1 MNPISDRSSHQ
12 THVRIARPERVGLV
26 VQADSP
32 QDLAEITQDLLKRD
46 PGNRIKA
53 NLPLIG
59 AVAIEVAPDQA
70 VEVLAGRGVKVFPD
84 APVRLI
90 EPFEGEA
97 NAQMD
102 AAGPTLGAP
111 ELWKRGIDG
120 KGVTV
125 AVIDT
130 GVGPHPDL
138 QGRIVGFQDFVNG
151 RTDPYDDQGHGSHV
165 SGTVGGDGA
174 ASFGKLKGV
183 APEASIVGVK
193 VLDAGGSGTF
203 ADVIAGIQW
212 CVENKDRYGI
222 KVLNLSLGAYVEE
235 TWKDDP
241 VVQAVQ
247 AAERAGILPVIAAGN
262 SGPFSGT
269 VGTPGNAPAA
279 LTLGALDDRGTPWHW
294 DDGIPFFSSRG
305 PTPVDNLAK
314 PDVVAPGAGITAAV
328 GEGYK
333 RMSGT
338 SMASPMAAGVAALL
352 MQAHPE
358 ATPAQVKQALMETA
372 DPLRGFS
379 KKGQGEGAID
389 APAALARLG
398 ELVGQGS

>member
-1 MNPISDRSSHQ
+1 MEEKHLDVS
-12 THVRIARPERVGLV
+12 RVGSRFI
-26 VQADSP
+26 VQGSP
-32 QDLAEITQDLLKRD
+32 EAMRRLETEGLAAAARDLALIGGSEVSVAPEKAADFLKRAAELGLKATADGQVEIPEQGELARAEPVD
-46 PGNRIKA
+46 PTDPKW
-53 NLPLIG
+53 NLELGP
-59 AVAIEVAPDQA
+59 
-70 VEVLAGRGVKVFPD
+70 RRMGV
-84 APVRLI
+84 
-90 EPFEGEA
+90 
-97 NAQMD
+97 Q
-102 AAGPTLGAP
+102 
-111 ELWKRGIDG
+111 ELWDKGLKG
-120 KGVTV
+120 QGVTV

-151 RTDPYDDQGHGSHV
+151 RPDPYDDQGHGSHV

-328 GEGYK
+328 GDGYK

-372 DPLRGFS
+372 DPIRGFS

-398 ELVGQGS
+398 ELVSGH

>member
-1 MNPISDRSSHQ
+1 MDVSRLGSRFIVQGSPEAMRRLE
-12 THVRIARPERVGLV
+12 TEGLAATAR
-26 VQADSP
+26 
-32 QDLAEITQDLLKRD
+32 DLALIGGSEVSVAPEKAADFLKRAAEL
-46 PGNRIKA
+46 GLKA
-53 NLPLIG
+53 TADG
-59 AVAIEVAPDQA
+59 V
-70 VEVLAGRGVKVFPD
+70 VEVPEQGELAKAEPVDPTDPKWSLELGPRRMGVH
-84 APVRLI
+84 
-90 EPFEGEA
+90 
-97 NAQMD
+97 
-102 AAGPTLGAP
+102 
-111 ELWKRGIDG
+111 ELWDKGLKG
-120 KGVTV
+120 QGVTV

-138 QGRIVGFQDFVNG
+138 QGRIVGFKDFVNG
-151 RTDPYDDQGHGSHV
+151 RPDPYDDQGHGSHV
-165 SGTVGGDGA
+165 SGTVAGDGA

-193 VLDAGGSGTF
+193 VLDGGGSGTF

-279 LTLGALDDRGTPWHW
+279 LTLGALDDRGTPYHW
-294 DDGIPFFSSRG
+294 DDGVPFFSSRG

-314 PDVVAPGAGITAAV
+314 PDVIAPGAGITAAT
-328 GEGYK
+328 GSGYS

-352 MQAHPE
+352 MQAHPD

-372 DPLRGFS
+372 DPLTGFS
-379 KKGQGEGAID
+379 KKGQGEGVID
-389 APAALARLG
+389 APEALERLG
-398 ELVGQGS
+398 RILKG

>member
-1 MNPISDRSSHQ
+1 MEEIHLDVSRVGSRFIVQGSPEAMRRLE
-12 THVRIARPERVGLV
+12 TEGLAATARDLALIGGSEVAVAPEKAADFLKRAAELGLKATPDGIVEVPERGE
-26 VQADSP
+26 
-32 QDLAEITQDLLKRD
+32 LARAEPVD
-46 PGNRIKA
+46 PTDPKWSLELGPR
-53 NLPLIG
+53 
-59 AVAIEVAPDQA
+59 
-70 VEVLAGRGVKVFPD
+70 RMGVH
-84 APVRLI
+84 
-90 EPFEGEA
+90 
-97 NAQMD
+97 
-102 AAGPTLGAP
+102 
-111 ELWKRGIDG
+111 ELWDRGLKG
-120 KGVTV
+120 QGVTV

-130 GVGPHPDL
+130 GVGTHPDL

-151 RTDPYDDQGHGSHV
+151 RPDPYDDQGHGSHV
-165 SGTVGGDGA
+165 SGTVAGDGA

-212 CVENKDRYGI
+212 CVENKERYGI

-241 VVQAVQ
+241 VVQAVH

-279 LTLGALDDRGTPWHW
+279 LTLGALDDRGTPYHW
-294 DDGIPFFSSRG
+294 DDGVPFFSSRG

-314 PDVVAPGAGITAAV
+314 PDVIAPGAGITAAT
-328 GEGYK
+328 GDGYS

-352 MQAHPE
+352 MQAHPD

-372 DPLRGFS
+372 DPIRGFS
-379 KKGQGEGAID
+379 KKGQGEGVID
-389 APAALARLG
+389 APGALERLG
-398 ELVGQGS
+398 QLLGR